1 LIELKLSLSKLI
13 KMPIQETVE
22 EPSSQP
28 ERDPAELLDQWFPT
42 NNREMY
48 RLRSAVQVA
57 ELPPEQTVFRRGD
70 PCDNYLVVVS
80 GRVRV
85 QALSAG
91 GREVVLY
98 RVTDAQSCVITTSCL
113 ISQEVYP
120 AEGITESETTALVLP
135 RHLFNEAL
143 ETSEPF
149 RRFVFGNQGR
159 RLAELIQ
166 RVEDMAFGRVDAR
179 LARLLVDRCH
189 NTSGSVAATHLK
201 LAGELGTAREVVSRQ
216 LKAFEKNGWIAVRR
230 GSVEVL
236 QPEALWQVWKEAE

>member
-1 LIELKLSLSKLI
+1 
-13 KMPIQETVE
+13 MPTKETVE
-22 EPSSQP
+22 DHSGQP
-28 ERDPAELLDQWFPT
+28 ERHPAELLDQWFPRD
-42 NNREMY
+42 NREMR
-48 RLRSAVQVA
+48 RLRSVAQVV

-70 PCDNYLVVVS
+70 PCDNYLVVVA

-113 ISQEVYP
+113 ISHEAYP
-120 AEGITESETTALVLP
+120 AEGITESATTALVLP
-135 RHLFNEAL
+135 RRLFNEAL
-143 ETSEPF
+143 TVSEPF

-179 LARLLVDRCH
+179 LARLLVDRCQ
-189 NTSGSVAATHLK
+189 NTSGSIAATHRK

-236 QPEALWQVWKEAE
+236 QPQALWEVWKDAE